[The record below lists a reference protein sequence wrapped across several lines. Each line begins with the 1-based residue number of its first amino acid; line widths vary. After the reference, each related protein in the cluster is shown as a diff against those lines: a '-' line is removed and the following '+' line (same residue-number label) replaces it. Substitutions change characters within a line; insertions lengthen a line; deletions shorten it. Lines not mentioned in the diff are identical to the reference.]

1 MIGFFQRFE
10 LKMDESGFGRMP
22 IDTRRTLTFLLIVV
36 AAGALIAPTIAPDAA
51 RGSHRSVA
59 LEQGRYLV
67 ESVAICFECHSE
79 RDFSKPGWPIPAGRV
94 GSGRILWGEGSPNQV
109 IAPNITPD
117 VATGIGEWSDEEIV
131 RAIKDGI
138 GKNGRLLNPEMP
150 SRYFH
155 SLGDDEMHSIV
166 LYLRSI
172 PPVRNQLPER
182 GKYIPGKHPPTIA
195 MDSIRLT
202 KSSAMVTR
210 GALLVR
216 LGGCE
221 TCHTP
226 DNEEGFIHGL
236 EFAGGK
242 VFRHGDQAAASSNL
256 TPDPS
261 GIGYYDEDL
270 FLKVVKTGRVG
281 ARAIFSAMP
290 WHFYR
295 NLTDADLKAIFAY
308 LQALPPVKHRVDNAE
323 PPTQCAKCGN
333 LHGFGNRN

>member
-1 MIGFFQRFE
+1 M
-10 LKMDESGFGRMP
+10 RMNTKR
-22 IDTRRTLTFLLIVV
+22 TRVFLLIVI
-36 AAGALIAPTIAPDAA
+36 AAEAFIAPTFVPYAA
-51 RGSHRSVA
+51 KGSNRNA
-59 LEQGRYLV
+59 TLEQGRYLV
-67 ESVAICFECHSE
+67 EAVTICFECHSD
-79 RDFSKPGWPIPAGRV
+79 RDFSKPGWPIPPGRI

-117 VATGIGEWSDEEIV
+117 VATGIGKWSDKEV
-131 RAIKDGI
+131 ARAIKDGI
-138 GKNGRLLNPEMP
+138 GRNGRVLNPEMP

-155 SLGDDEMHSIV
+155 SLDDDEIYSIV

-172 PPVRNQLPER
+172 PSVRNQLPEMAS
-182 GKYIPGKHPPTIA
+182 YMPGEHPPTIA

-202 KSSAMVTR
+202 KASSMVTR
-210 GALLVR
+210 GAHLVR
-216 LGGCE
+216 LAGCE

-226 DNEEGFIHGL
+226 ANEEGFIHGL

-261 GIGYYDEDL
+261 GISYYDEGL
-270 FLKVVKTGRVG
+270 FLKVLKTGRVG
-281 ARAIFSAMP
+281 ARAVFSAMP

-295 NLTDADLKAIFAY
+295 HLTDADLKAVFAY
-308 LQALPPVKHRVDNAE
+308 LQALPPVRHRVDNSE
-323 PPTQCAKCGN
+323 PPTRCTKCGN

>member
-1 MIGFFQRFE
+1 MP
-10 LKMDESGFGRMP
+10 MDMK
-22 IDTRRTLTFLLIVV
+22 RTLAFLLIGI
-36 AAGALIAPTIAPDAA
+36 AAVALIAPTIAPNAA
-51 RGSHRSVA
+51 RGSNRNVS
-59 LEQGRYLV
+59 LEQGKYLAQ
-67 ESVAICFECHSE
+67 SVTICFECHSE

-94 GSGRILWGEGSPNQV
+94 GSGRILWGEGTANQI

-117 VATGIGEWSDEEIV
+117 VATGIGDWSDEEIAT
-131 RAIKDGI
+131 AIKDGI

-150 SRYFH
+150 SRYFR
-155 SLGDDEMHSIV
+155 SLSDDEVHSIV

-172 PPVRNQLPER
+172 PPVRNQLPEMAKYVP
-182 GKYIPGKHPPTIA
+182 GKYPPAIA

-202 KSSAMVTR
+202 KSSSMVTR
-210 GALLVR
+210 GEHLVR
-216 LGGCE
+216 LAGCE

-226 DNEEGFIHGL
+226 SNEEGFIRGL
-236 EFAGGK
+236 GFAGGK

-261 GIGYYDEDL
+261 GIGYYDEEL
-270 FLKVVKTGRVG
+270 FLKAVKTGRVG
-281 ARAIFSAMP
+281 VRELFSAMP

-295 NLTDADLKAIFAY
+295 YLTDADLKAIFTY
-308 LQALPPVKHRVDNAE
+308 LQALPPVRHHVDNTE

>member
-1 MIGFFQRFE
+1 MP
-10 LKMDESGFGRMP
+10 MDTKRN
-22 IDTRRTLTFLLIVV
+22 LAFLLIVF
-36 AAGALIAPTIAPDAA
+36 AAEAFIAPSIGSYAA
-51 RGSHRSVA
+51 RRSNRSAA

-67 ESVAICFECHSE
+67 DSVTICFECHSE
-79 RDFSKPGWPIPAGRV
+79 RDFSKPGWPIPPGRV
-94 GSGRILWGEGSPNQV
+94 GSGRILWGEGGPNQV

-117 VATGIGEWSDEEIV
+117 AATGIGEWSDEEIV

-155 SLGDDEMHSIV
+155 SLGDDEIRSIV

-172 PPVRNQLPER
+172 PPVRNRLPEIA
-182 GKYIPGKHPPTIA
+182 KYVPGKHPPTIS

-202 KSSAMVTR
+202 KSSTMVTR
-210 GALLVR
+210 GAHLVR
-216 LGGCE
+216 LAGCE

-226 DNEEGFIHGL
+226 ANEEGFIPGL

-242 VFRHGDQAAASSNL
+242 VFRHGNQAAASSNL

-261 GIGYYDEDL
+261 GIGYYDDSL
-270 FLKVVKTGRVG
+270 FLKVIRTGRVG
-281 ARAIFSAMP
+281 ARGINSAMP

-308 LQALPPVKHRVDNAE
+308 LQALPPVKHHVDNTE
-323 PPTQCAKCGN
+323 PPTRCAKCGN

>member
-1 MIGFFQRFE
+1 
-10 LKMDESGFGRMP
+10 MP
-22 IDTRRTLTFLLIVV
+22 MNIKRILAFLLIVI
-36 AAGALIAPTIAPDAA
+36 AAPAFISLTIVPHAA
-51 RGSHRSVA
+51 NGSNKSAA

-67 ESVAICFECHSE
+67 ESVTICFECHSE
-79 RDFSKPGWPIPAGRV
+79 RDFSKPGWPIPPGRV
-94 GSGRILWGEGSPNQV
+94 GSGRILSGEGTPNQI

-117 VATGIGEWSDEEIV
+117 VATGIGAWSDEEIV

-155 SLGDDEMHSIV
+155 TLGDDETHAIV

-172 PPVRNQLPER
+172 PPVRNQLPEMS
-182 GKYIPGKHPPTIA
+182 KYVPGKHPATIA
-195 MDSIRLT
+195 MDSIRLS

-210 GALLVR
+210 GAHLVR
-216 LGGCE
+216 LAGCE

-226 DNEEGFIHGL
+226 ANKNGFIHGS
-236 EFAGGK
+236 EFAGGT

-261 GIGYYDEDL
+261 GIGYYDESL

-281 ARAIFSAMP
+281 ARAVFSAMP

-308 LQALPPVKHRVDNAE
+308 LQALPPVKHRVDNTE
-323 PPTQCAKCGN
+323 PPTRCAKCGN
-333 LHGFGNRN
+333 THGFGDRN